1 MPQNTAGR
9 GLVVGQHMIGI
20 LLAFLPHATNVQW
33 RGLKEFQ
40 RRAGHVSARISPS
53 IATNQGIYV
62 SRSP

>member
-33 RGLKEFQ
+33 RGLKASG
-40 RRAGHVSARISPS
+40 RRKSPDLLRLMEKSGHLRARLAAGIP
-53 IATNQGIYV
+53 
-62 SRSP
+62 